1 MAVKELNEGAS
12 DFQERIR
19 ELHLII
25 KSCERHGSQ
34 ADEQVGRLKK
44 IVNGME
50 EVLRKSLC
58 RSDAEAKY

>member
-1 MAVKELNEGAS
+1 MSVTEKETYS

-44 IVNGME
+44 TVSGME
-50 EVLRKSLC
+50 EVLKRSLC
-58 RSDAEAKY
+58 FESDRAEY